1 MGFLFNNK
9 KEEEIVAIFDIGS
22 GSIAGAI
29 AQIPKEKGKL
39 PVILKS
45 VRTEIDYN
53 KEKLDTN
60 VFIRNMLKTLESVS
74 SDIYQMKFASPKK
87 IFCVVASPW
96 YSSETRVL
104 KTTRDSEFVFTSK
117 IADDLLQ
124 KEIKQILDFNN
135 KKNKNIY
142 NELEIIDSQIMSVS
156 LNGYQIESP
165 LGVHTKAVEINMI
178 VSLAQKFFLDKI
190 RKVISKD
197 FHDTPVIFSSF
208 MVASYLA
215 IRDKYIS
222 PDSYLILDIGGE
234 ITEVGIVSRGSLKA
248 SLSFPFG
255 KKTIFRYISTK
266 MEVDLR
272 DAKELFNL
280 YNNDNL
286 TEKKRKEIEPLFK
299 SIENSWSESFR
310 NCISLLPHVL
320 ALPSTIFLTADNDVI
335 KWFKNVISNEEF
347 IQSMTLLHKC
357 TVVSLNGNEFTQ
369 MCKFNDKSD
378 CDPFLMIE
386 AISVVRNKLK

>member
-1 MGFLFNNK
+1 MGFLFGNK
-9 KEEEIVAIFDIGS
+9 KEEIVAIFDIGS

-29 AQIPKEKGKL
+29 VQIPKEEGNL

-45 VRTEIDYN
+45 IRTEIDYN
-53 KEKLDTN
+53 KDKLDTN
-60 VFIRNMLKTLESVS
+60 VFIRNMLKTLENVS
-74 SDIYQMKFASPKK
+74 HDLYLMKVASPKK
-87 IFCVVASPW
+87 IFCVIASPW
-96 YSSETRVL
+96 YSSETRIL
-104 KTTRDSEFVFTSK
+104 KTTKDSEFVFTSK

-135 KKNKNIY
+135 KKNKSIY
-142 NELEIIDSQIMSVS
+142 SELEIIDSQVMSVA
-156 LNGYQIESP
+156 LNGYQVSSP
-165 LGVHTKAVEINMI
+165 IGMKTKSVEMNLI
-178 VSLAQKFFLDKI
+178 VSSAQKYFLDKL

-234 ITEVGIVSRGSLKA
+234 ITEVGIVSRGSLKS

-266 MEVDLR
+266 MEIDLR
-272 DAKELFNL
+272 DAKELFSL
-280 YNNDNL
+280 YNDNNL
-286 TEKKRKEIEPLFK
+286 SENKKKELDPLFK

-320 ALPSTIFLTADNDVI
+320 ALPSTIFLTADNDAI

-357 TVVSLNGNEFTQ
+357 MVIPLNGGEFIK
-369 MCKFNDKSD
+369 MCKFEDKSN

-386 AISVVRNKLK
+386 AISITRSKFK